1 MDPARWLRL
10 SPHLDELLELEP
22 SARDARL
29 TEIASDD
36 AGLADE
42 LTKMLALETG
52 RDDFLAEPIVVPKA
66 LLREDSE
73 VGPYRLEQLL
83 GEGGMGQVWRAVRA
97 DGLYQRR
104 VALKLLRPGL
114 TDQNLRLRFARE
126 RQILARLAHPHIAGL
141 LDAGVSPE
149 GVPYLALE
157 YVEGEP
163 ITRYWKRLDVP
174 LDARLRMFRQ
184 VCAAVSHAHANLVVH
199 CDLKPSNIL
208 VTHDGQVRLLDFGI
222 AKLLEAGAPRVD
234 HTRTGA
240 RAFTLHY
247 AAPEQIRG
255 APVTTMTDVYSLG
268 VVLYELLTGTK
279 PYRLKRQSDA
289 EWEEAILSV
298 DPVRPSQMLMRQAE
312 LEPDRFQ
319 RQQLRRRARRLSG
332 DLDNIVMRTLCKEP
346 GERYPS
352 VEALSE
358 DLARHLDGRPVQ
370 ARSQSLLY
378 VARKYL
384 RRHRWALAGGTAAVV
399 FIAVAVGVT
408 WRQSREA
415 FDEAQRTQ
423 AMRDF
428 IASVF
433 EKAAET
439 RDGRAVDLRSL
450 LDAAVERGDREL
462 SREPAAQAEL
472 FGLVAR
478 LRMGLGD
485 YGQALTLLE
494 RQRRLIERN
503 GGVSESL
510 RIEAGALRGDVLRRT
525 GDARGCVA
533 GMRPLIPL
541 AERRQATLP
550 TPAAEFFSQLGRCE
564 RALGDVGRARMLFGR
579 ALALRQSVDAPGSA
593 VAEIESRLDLA
604 TLQVDQGE
612 FDAALRTYRE
622 ARARMDAEVGPRHP
636 LQVDIGRQI
645 ATVERRLGHPGRAER
660 ELVDTLSVA
669 QDVHGPQHP
678 ITLAVRREL
687 ADALIDQS
695 RWRDAAL
702 PLRTRHAELSARL
715 PPTSAELRD
724 SHLMLARV
732 EWQLGRLP
740 AALSS
745 LQSAL
750 AIDRRRNDPDAI
762 AQSLVVQGQVLHEA
776 GRSEEARSLLEEARA
791 LRADRHGA
799 SDASVADVDRILGEV
814 DAALGAPRAIPELTR
829 ALHFLRLGYGINDP
843 RTRLAQLA
851 LARAQAAQ
859 GDPVALRLLDVIA
872 ASARHSPRP
881 QPLAWRAAGYADA
894 IRCAGRPRSMAAR
907 HLARLLD
914 TVRDAQP
921 DGGTV
926 VRELEQMQRQCQR
939 PSVQIAMRGMDPGM

>member
-22 SARDARL
+22 DARSGRL
-29 TEIASDD
+29 SEIAGDD
-36 AGLADE
+36 AELAAE
-42 LTKMLALETG
+42 LTKMLALEDG
-52 RDDFLAEPIVVPKA
+52 RDDFLAEPAIVPKA
-66 LLREDSE
+66 LLREGSE

-83 GEGGMGQVWRAVRA
+83 GEGGMGQVWRASRA

-114 TDQNLRLRFARE
+114 TDDNLRLRFARE

-141 LDAGVSPE
+141 LDAGVSGE

-163 ITRYWKRLDVP
+163 ITRYWQRLDVP

-208 VTHDGQVRLLDFGI
+208 VTRDGQVRLLDFGI
-222 AKLLEAGAPRVD
+222 AKLLDGGAPRID

-268 VVLYELLTGTK
+268 VVLYELLTGNK

-298 DPVRPSQMLMRQAE
+298 DPVRPSQRLLREAE
-312 LEPDRFQ
+312 LKGDRFD
-319 RQQLRRRARRLSG
+319 RQQLRRRARRLMG
-332 DLDNIVMRTLCKEP
+332 DLDNIVMRTLCKSPED
-346 GERYPS
+346 RYPS

-370 ARSQSLLY
+370 ARPQGLLY

-384 RRHRWALAGGTAAVV
+384 RRHRWALAGGVAAVAFV
-399 FIAVAVGVT
+399 AIAVGVT

-415 FDEAQRTQ
+415 VDEAHRAQ

-433 EKAAET
+433 EKAAES
-439 RDGRAVDLRSL
+439 RDAGGVDLRSL

-462 SREPAAQAEL
+462 AREPAAQAEL

-485 YGQALTLLE
+485 YTQALALLE
-494 RQRRLIERN
+494 RQRGLLEH
-503 GGVSESL
+503 GVDMPESL
-510 RIEAGALRGDVLRRT
+510 RVEAVALRGDVLRRT
-525 GDARGCVA
+525 GDPRGCVA
-533 GMRPLIPL
+533 GMRPMLGI
-541 AERRQATLP
+541 AQARQTAMP
-550 TPAAEFFSQLGRCE
+550 APAAEFFSQLGRCE
-564 RALGDVGRARMLFGR
+564 RALGNARGARDLFVR

-612 FDAALRTYRE
+612 FDAALDTYRE
-622 ARARMDAEVGPRHP
+622 ARARLDAEVGPRHP

-645 ATVERRLGHPGRAER
+645 ATVERRLAHPGRAER
-660 ELVDTLSVA
+660 ELVDTLAAA
-669 QDVHGPQHP
+669 QDVHGPFHP
-678 ITLAVRREL
+678 VTLAVRREL
-687 ADALIDQS
+687 ADVLVDQS
-695 RWRDAAL
+695 RYRDAAL

-724 SHLMLARV
+724 SHLALAQV

-745 LQSAL
+745 LQAAL
-750 AIDRRRNDPDAI
+750 AIDRHRGDPVAI
-762 AQSLVVQGQVLHEA
+762 AQSLVAQADVLHEA
-776 GRSEEARSLLEEARA
+776 GRSPEARALLEEARD
-791 LRADRHGA
+791 LRVERDSAASAD
-799 SDASVADVDRILGEV
+799 VADVDRRLGDV
-814 DAALGAPRAIPELTR
+814 DAALGAPQAIPELTR
-829 ALHFLRLGYGINDP
+829 AFHFLRLGHGIRDA
-843 RTRLAQLA
+843 RTREAQLS
-851 LARAQAAQ
+851 LARAQATQ
-859 GDPVALRLLDVIA
+859 GDAVALRVLDVVA
-872 ASARHSPRP
+872 ASARGSTRP
-881 QPLAWRAAGYADA
+881 QPLAWRAAAYADA
-894 IRCAGRPRSMAAR
+894 IRCAGRPRSPSAR
-907 HLARLLD
+907 HLAHLLEA
-914 TVRDAQP
+914 VRAAQP
-921 DGGTV
+921 DGGVT
-926 VRELEQMQRQCQR
+926 VREIEQLL
-939 PSVQIAMRGMDPGM
+939 

>member
-22 SARDARL
+22 SERDVRL
-29 TEIASDD
+29 SQIANDD
-36 AGLADE
+36 AALAAD
-42 LTKMLALETG
+42 LTKMLALEDG
-52 RDDFLAEPIVVPKA
+52 NAGFLAEPIVVPKA
-66 LLREDSE
+66 LLSEGGE
-73 VGPYRLEQLL
+73 VGPYRLEKLL
-83 GEGGMGQVWRAVRA
+83 GEGGMGQVWRASRA

-114 TDQNLRLRFARE
+114 ADETLRLRFARE

-141 LDAGVSPE
+141 LDAGVSAE

-163 ITRYWKRLDVP
+163 ITRYWQRLDVP

-208 VTHDGQVRLLDFGI
+208 VTQDGQVRLLDFGI
-222 AKLLEAGAPRVD
+222 AKLLDGASPRGD
-234 HTRTGA
+234 NTRTGT

-289 EWEEAILSV
+289 EWEEAILTH
-298 DPVRPSQMLMRQAE
+298 DPVRPSQMLLRLAE
-312 LEPDRFQ
+312 TKQGVE
-319 RQQLRRRARRLSG
+319 RQQLRRRARRLVG
-332 DLDNIVMRTLCKEP
+332 DLDNIVMRTLCKPPEQ
-346 GERYPS
+346 RYPS

-370 ARSQSLLY
+370 ARPQGLLY
-378 VARKYL
+378 IARKYL
-384 RRHRWALAGGTAAVV
+384 RRHRWALAGTTAAIA
-399 FIAVAVGVT
+399 FIAIAVGVT

-415 FDEAQRTQ
+415 VDEAQRAQ

-428 IASVF
+428 IAGVF

-439 RDGRAVDLRSL
+439 RDAGAVDLRTL

-462 SREPAAQAEL
+462 AREPASQAEL

-485 YGQALTLLE
+485 YPQALALLE
-494 RQRRLIERN
+494 RQRGLIEHN
-503 GGVSESL
+503 TDMPESL
-510 RIEAGALRGDVLRRT
+510 RIEASALRGDVLRRT
-525 GDARGCVA
+525 GNPRGCVA
-533 GMRPLIPL
+533 GMRPLVPL
-541 AERRQATLP
+541 AERRQRALP
-550 TPAAEFFSQLGRCE
+550 TPASEFFSQLGRCE
-564 RALGDVGRARMLFGR
+564 RALGDLGRAHDLFAR
-579 ALALRQSVDAPGSA
+579 ALTLRQSVDAPGSA

-612 FDAALRTYRE
+612 FDDALTTYRE
-622 ARARMDAEVGPRHP
+622 ARERLDAEVGARHP

-660 ELVDTLSVA
+660 ELVDTLATA
-669 QDVHGPQHP
+669 QDVHGAQHP
-678 ITLAVRREL
+678 ITLQIRREL
-687 ADALIDQS
+687 ADVLIDQS
-695 RWRDAAL
+695 RYRDAAL

-715 PPTSAELRD
+715 SANDPELRD
-724 SHLMLARV
+724 SHLLLARV

-745 LQSAL
+745 LQTAL
-750 AIDRRRNDPDAI
+750 AIDRHRGEPEAI
-762 AQSLVVQGQVLHEA
+762 AESLAAQAQVLYEA
-776 GRSEEARSLLEEARA
+776 GRSAEARPLLEEART
-791 LRADRHGA
+791 LRVDRHGA
-799 SDASVADVDRILGEV
+799 ADASVADIDRRLGDV
-814 DAALGAPRAIPELTR
+814 DAALGDARAIPELSR
-829 ALHFLRLGYGINDP
+829 ALHFLRQGYGPRDP
-843 RTRLAQLA
+843 RTRLAQLS
-851 LARAQAAQ
+851 LAREQALQ
-859 GDPVALRLLDVIA
+859 GDPVALRLLDVLA
-872 ASARHSPRP
+872 ASGKGYVRP
-881 QPLAWRAAGYADA
+881 QPFAWRAAGYADA
-894 IRCAGRPRSMAAR
+894 VRCAGRPRSAGAR
-907 HLARLLD
+907 HLDHLVEA
-914 TVRDAQP
+914 VRVAQP
-921 DGGTV
+921 DGSVTL
-926 VRELEQMQRQCQR
+926 RELEQLRRQCQR
-939 PSVQIAMRGMDPGM
+939 PAVQVHGDLG

>member
-1 MDPARWLRL
+1 MDAATWLRL
-10 SPHLDELLELEP
+10 SPHLDELLELDPPE
-22 SARDARL
+22 RDIRL
-29 TEIASDD
+29 TQIAGDD
-36 AGLADE
+36 AALAAD
-42 LTKMLALETG
+42 LTKMLALEDG
-52 RDDFLAEPIVVPKA
+52 RDDFLAEPIIVPKA
-66 LLREDSE
+66 LLREGSE
-73 VGPYRLEQLL
+73 VGPYRLEELL
-83 GEGGMGQVWRAVRA
+83 GEGGMGQVWRASRA

-141 LDAGVSPE
+141 LDAGVSTE
-149 GVPYLALE
+149 GIPYLALE

-163 ITRYWKRLDVP
+163 ITRYWQRLDVP

-208 VTHDGQVRLLDFGI
+208 VTQDGQVRLLDFGI
-222 AKLLEAGAPRVD
+222 AKLLDGGAPRGEN
-234 HTRTGA
+234 TRTGA

-289 EWEEAILSV
+289 EWEEAILTL
-298 DPVRPSQMLMRQAE
+298 DPVRPSQMLQRLAE
-312 LEPDRFQ
+312 PKQGLE
-319 RQQLRRRARRLSG
+319 RQQLRRRARRLVG
-332 DLDNIVMRTLCKEP
+332 DLDNIVMRTLCKPPEQ
-346 GERYPS
+346 RYPS

-370 ARSQSLLY
+370 ARPQGLLY
-378 VARKYL
+378 IARKYM
-384 RRHRWALAGGTAAVV
+384 RRHRWALAGTVAAVV
-399 FIAVAVGVT
+399 FVGVAVGVT

-415 FDEAQRTQ
+415 VDEAQRAQ

-428 IASVF
+428 IAGVF

-439 RDGRAVDLRSL
+439 RDAGAVDLRTL

-462 SREPAAQAEL
+462 AREPASQAEL

-485 YGQALTLLE
+485 YPQALALLE
-494 RQRRLIERN
+494 RQRALIEHDADMP
-503 GGVSESL
+503 ESL
-510 RIEAGALRGDVLRRT
+510 RIEASALRGDVLRRT
-525 GDARGCVA
+525 GDPRACVA
-533 GMRPLIPL
+533 GMRPLETL
-541 AERRQATLP
+541 AESRQAALP

-564 RALGDVGRARMLFGR
+564 RALGDVPRARSLFTR
-579 ALALRQSVDAPGSA
+579 ALTLRQSINAPGSA

-612 FDAALRTYRE
+612 FDDALRTYRV
-622 ARARMDAEVGPRHP
+622 ARDRLDAEVGMRHP

-660 ELVDTLSVA
+660 ELVDTLTIA
-669 QDVHGPQHP
+669 QDVHGAQHP

-687 ADALIDQS
+687 ADVLIDQS
-695 RWRDAAL
+695 RYRDAAL

-715 PPTSAELRD
+715 PANSPELRD

-740 AALSS
+740 AAMSS
-745 LQSAL
+745 LQAAL
-750 AIDRRRNDPDAI
+750 AIDRHRGDVDAI
-762 AQSLVVQGQVLHEA
+762 ADSLALQAQVLHEA
-776 GRSEEARSLLEEARA
+776 GQNDEARA
-791 LRADRHGA
+791 LLDEARTMRIERHGA
-799 SDASVADVDRILGEV
+799 ADASVADIDRRLGDV
-814 DAALGAPRAIPELTR
+814 DAATDDPRAIPELTR
-829 ALHFLRLGYGINDP
+829 ALHFLRLGYGGRDP
-843 RTRLAQLA
+843 RTRLAQLS
-851 LARAQAAQ
+851 LAHAQAVQ
-859 GDPVALRLLDVIA
+859 GDAVALQLLDVIA
-872 ASARHSPRP
+872 ASGRESVRP

-894 IRCAGRPRSMAAR
+894 VRCAGRPRSAGAR
-907 HLARLLD
+907 HLDRLVD
-914 TVRDAQP
+914 AVRVAQP
-921 DGGTV
+921 DGSV
-926 VRELEQMQRQCQR
+926 VLRELEQLRRECQR
-939 PSVQIAMRGMDPGM
+939 PSVQVTMRDDME